1 MNLNAQ
7 FELDAAA
14 SPWSDE
20 KRAAGESSD
29 CPECKSARFVANAG
43 TYEVSGTTMTLRAIV
58 AKIPRAQ
65 SEKNFTKLTFKLDG
79 NTLWLTP
86 METEA
91 GTDRESGNVEVRP
104 S

>member
-1 MNLNAQ
+1 
-7 FELDAAA
+7 
-14 SPWSDE
+14 
-20 KRAAGESSD
+20 
-29 CPECKSARFVANAG
+29 
-43 TYEVSGTTMTLRAIV
+43 MTLRAIV
-58 AKIPRAQ
+58 AKNPRAQ

-91 GTDRESGNVEVRP
+91 GTDRESGNAEVRP